1 MSSASGTNDYL
12 DQLIFTV
19 LAFYLVISICYSVA
33 LSGSQQLSFPQLNA
47 SNTVNTAF
55 LLVALAS
62 SLHLAK
68 FDNSFSFSHGSFVY
82 NFYTYFFQFALLSSV
97 VFFIIISKEFIK
109 IKKVVNFEYD
119 LLISFSLI
127 GLVLINICDD
137 FLTFYLAVELQSLCF
152 YVLATFN
159 KTSEYCAESGVK
171 YFILGAFSSGILLF
185 GFTLFYSSFGTMVF
199 EYIDRTNSLVH
210 CIIVSSGCL
219 FFSIAVLFKLG
230 AFPFHM
236 WLCDVYDGS
245 NINITAFFSIVPK
258 VILLSFFIKTLFIV
272 FAENFSVLNFLIIG
286 SGLGSICFASVA
298 ALYQKRLKRLMAYS
312 SVSHTGFLLLGICC
326 QTVESI
332 KACSVYIVLYILM
345 SLSLFSVLFLSGIN
359 NTQQKYLISWTSL
372 FERNFGIAIAFALI
386 LFSIAGIPPLAGFY
400 SKLCIFLC
408 LLAKDHISVTIIIT
422 IFSSIGCYYYIRLIK
437 ILFFNSDYKNN
448 FWFGAGTK
456 NVESFIS
463 LSVTIILLFLARPN
477 IFTECAT
484 ITALSLT

>member
-1 MSSASGTNDYL
+1 MRNGKLQFDTCTWTLFHGARWKRNGKSSHW
-12 DQLIFTV
+12 
-19 LAFYLVISICYSVA
+19 YSVPVDYER
-33 LSGSQQLSFPQLNA
+33 F
-47 SNTVNTAF
+47 
-55 LLVALAS
+55 
-62 SLHLAK
+62 
-68 FDNSFSFSHGSFVY
+68 FDE
-82 NFYTYFFQFALLSSV
+82 T
-97 VFFIIISKEFIK
+97 
-109 IKKVVNFEYD
+109 
-119 LLISFSLI
+119 LI
-127 GLVLINICDD
+127 
-137 FLTFYLAVELQSLCF
+137 LQTRVCTCLC
-152 YVLATFN
+152 L
-159 KTSEYCAESGVK
+159 
-171 YFILGAFSSGILLF
+171 
-185 GFTLFYSSFGTMVF
+185 
-199 EYIDRTNSLVH
+199 R
-210 CIIVSSGCL
+210 
-219 FFSIAVLFKLG
+219 
-230 AFPFHM
+230 
-236 WLCDVYDGS
+236 
-245 NINITAFFSIVPK
+245 
-258 VILLSFFIKTLFIV
+258 
-272 FAENFSVLNFLIIG
+272 

-408 LLAKDHISVTIIIT
+408 LLAKDHISITIIIT